1 MEQMLN
7 EWIEK
12 NINLM
17 KNGNPEQRKKASK
30 QYDKLSQDRSN
41 LARQKFYERHSM
53 GKLKDL

>member
-17 KNGNPEQRKKASK
+17 KNGNPKERKKASK
-30 QYDKLSQDRSN
+30 DYDKLAQDRAN
-41 LARQKFYERHSM
+41 LSRKKFYERHST
-53 GKLKDL
+53 GHLKDL